1 MTTLMEN
8 WVSSG
13 NAIALIIGIVM
24 IEMLVLAVWL
34 RGHAGPIILGLIP
47 GLCLMLA
54 LRAALLGQGASW
66 VIIWLTASL
75 PFHLID
81 LYGRVKGAGRL

>member
-1 MTTLMEN
+1 MPVEN

-13 NAIALIIGIVM
+13 NAIALIIGIVL

-34 RGHAGPIILGLIP
+34 RGHARPILLGLIP
-47 GLCLMLA
+47 GLFLMLA
-54 LRAALLGQGASW
+54 LRAALSGQGASW
-66 VIIWLTASL
+66 VIIWITASL

-81 LYGRVKGAGRL
+81 LYGRIKGAGKL